1 MQGNSKRALARR
13 ATEPELTDANGA
25 ARNGSRGRL
34 SRALEIGRTA
44 RKARVLHLLRELGV
58 VGSGSPATREGAE
71 ELRRAL
77 EELGTTYVK
86 LGQLLSSRPELMP
99 DVYIEELARL
109 TDDAPPLPFSDVE
122 PVIAQDIGLD
132 VFARIDP
139 EPLASAS
146 IAQVHR
152 ALMRD
157 GRDVVVKVRRPGI
170 EDQVAVDL
178 DLLRSTAAMLERRSE
193 TARAVQARALAEE
206 LEVHLRGELN
216 LLEEAHNAELI
227 AGLAADVEDIVVPAV
242 IRPHVSERVLV
253 LERIEGEKITPEHG
267 LSEERATALAETF
280 FSFYVRQVTLEG
292 FYHADPHRGNVLLT
306 PDGRLALLD
315 FGLLGRVDDDTRRS
329 LGMLLLAVAQNR
341 ADDVADQIISLS
353 LTPLDADEPG
363 FIHELRRKLPRYH
376 WRALSDIRA
385 GEALADLQ
393 RIAIVHGIRLPTS
406 FALVGKTLAQ
416 ADEIARTLD
425 PQLDPV
431 RLIRELS
438 FTIVSTE
445 LRNRLEPNA
454 LLAFL
459 APQVDELVK
468 LPRRVGHVVE
478 RLETGT
484 LKVGVMPTDLGDLE
498 HITRSAANR
507 IGMALI
513 IVGLLLSS
521 ALMARVN
528 HGVALGGFCL
538 AAALGLYM
546 IWKIIRTPGEL

>member
-1 MQGNSKRALARR
+1 MKEALARR
-13 ATEPELTDANGA
+13 ATDPDLTDLSPAR
-25 ARNGSRGRL
+25 RNGSHGRL
-34 SRALEIGRTA
+34 GRALEIGRTA
-44 RKARVLHLLRELGV
+44 RKARVVHLLRELGI
-58 VGSGSPATREGAE
+58 VGSGAPATREGAQ
-71 ELRRAL
+71 ELRHAF

-99 DVYIEELARL
+99 DIYIEELSHL
-109 TDDAPPLPFSDVE
+109 TDDAPPLPFSAVE

-132 VFARIDP
+132 VFSRIDP

-170 EDQVAVDL
+170 EDQVALDL
-178 DLLRSTAAMLERRSE
+178 ELLRSTAALLERRSE

-216 LLEEAHNAELI
+216 LVEEAHNAELI
-227 AGLAADVEDIVVPAV
+227 AGLAAAVDTIVVPAV

-253 LERIEGEKITPEHG
+253 LERIEGKKITADHG
-267 LSEERATALAETF
+267 LSAERATALAESF

-329 LGMLLLAVAQNR
+329 LAILLLAVAQNR

-353 LTPLDADEPG
+353 LTLLDADEPG

-431 RLIRELS
+431 RLIREQS

-445 LRNRLEPNA
+445 LRKRLEPNA

-459 APQVDELVK
+459 APQVDELAK

-507 IGMALI
+507 VGMALI

-528 HGVALGGFCL
+528 HAVALGGFCL

>member
-1 MQGNSKRALARR
+1 VM
-13 ATEPELTDANGA
+13 
-25 ARNGSRGRL
+25 
-34 SRALEIGRTA
+34 
-44 RKARVLHLLRELGV
+44 
-58 VGSGSPATREGAE
+58 
-71 ELRRAL
+71 
-77 EELGTTYVK
+77 
-86 LGQLLSSRPELMP
+86 
-99 DVYIEELARL
+99 
-109 TDDAPPLPFSDVE
+109 
-122 PVIAQDIGLD
+122 
-132 VFARIDP
+132 
-139 EPLASAS
+139 
-146 IAQVHR
+146 
-152 ALMRD
+152 
-157 GRDVVVKVRRPGI
+157 
-170 EDQVAVDL
+170 
-178 DLLRSTAAMLERRSE
+178 
-193 TARAVQARALAEE
+193 
-206 LEVHLRGELN
+206 
-216 LLEEAHNAELI
+216 
-227 AGLAADVEDIVVPAV
+227 
-242 IRPHVSERVLV
+242 
-253 LERIEGEKITPEHG
+253 ERIEGEKISSGHG
-267 LSEERATALAETF
+267 LTEERARTLAEAF

-329 LGMLLLAVAQNR
+329 LAILLLAVAQNR
-341 ADDVADQIISLS
+341 ADDVADQILTLS
-353 LTPLDADEPG
+353 LTLLDTDEPG

-393 RIAIVHGIRLPTS
+393 RIAIGHGIRLPTS

-431 RLIRELS
+431 QLIRDLS
-438 FTIVSTE
+438 FTIVATE
-445 LRNRLEPNA
+445 LRNRLEPSA

-459 APQVDELVK
+459 APQVDELAK

-484 LKVGVMPTDLGDLE
+484 LKVGVIPTDLGGLE

-507 IGMALI
+507 VGMALI

-528 HGVALGGFCL
+528 HVVSLAGFCL

>member
-1 MQGNSKRALARR
+1 LKEALARR
-13 ATEPELTDANGA
+13 ATDPDLTDLSPAR
-25 ARNGSRGRL
+25 RNGSHGRL
-34 SRALEIGRTA
+34 GRALEIGRTA
-44 RKARVLHLLRELGV
+44 RKARVVHLLRELGI
-58 VGSGSPATREGAE
+58 VGSGAPATREGAQ
-71 ELRRAL
+71 ELRHAF

-99 DVYIEELARL
+99 DIYIEELSHL
-109 TDDAPPLPFSDVE
+109 TDDAPPLPFSAVE

-132 VFARIDP
+132 VFSRIDP

-170 EDQVAVDL
+170 EDQVALDL
-178 DLLRSTAAMLERRSE
+178 ELLRSTAALLERRSE

-216 LLEEAHNAELI
+216 LVEEAHNAELI
-227 AGLAADVEDIVVPAV
+227 AGLAAAVDTIVVPAV

-253 LERIEGEKITPEHG
+253 LERIEGKKITADHG
-267 LSEERATALAETF
+267 LSAERATALAESF

-329 LGMLLLAVAQNR
+329 LAILLLAVAQNR

-353 LTPLDADEPG
+353 LTLLDADEPG

-431 RLIRELS
+431 RLIREQS

-445 LRNRLEPNA
+445 LRKRLEPNA

-459 APQVDELVK
+459 APQVDELAK

-507 IGMALI
+507 VGMALI

-528 HGVALGGFCL
+528 HAVALGGFCL

>member
-1 MQGNSKRALARR
+1 M
-13 ATEPELTDANGA
+13 
-25 ARNGSRGRL
+25 
-34 SRALEIGRTA
+34 
-44 RKARVLHLLRELGV
+44 
-58 VGSGSPATREGAE
+58 
-71 ELRRAL
+71 
-77 EELGTTYVK
+77 K
-86 LGQLLSSRPELMP
+86 LGQLLSSRPELLP
-99 DVYIEELARL
+99 DVYIEELSHL
-109 TDDAPPLPFSDVE
+109 TDSAPPLPFSEIEPAIAEDV
-122 PVIAQDIGLD
+122 GLD
-132 VFARIDP
+132 AFTRIDR

-170 EDQVAVDL
+170 EHQVAVDL
-178 DLLRSTAAMLERRSE
+178 DLLRSAANLLERRSE

-227 AGLAADVEDIVVPAV
+227 AGLAAYEETIVVPAV
-242 IRPHVSERVLV
+242 VRPHVSERVLV
-253 LERIEGEKITPEHG
+253 LERIEGRKITAEHG
-267 LSEERATALAETF
+267 LPPARATLLAERF

-341 ADDVADQIISLS
+341 ADDVADQILGLS
-353 LTPLDADEPG
+353 LTLLDADEPG

-376 WRALSDIRA
+376 WRALSDIRS

-393 RIAIVHGIRLPTS
+393 RVAIAHGIRLPTS

-431 RLIRELS
+431 RLIREQS
-438 FTIVSTE
+438 FTIVSSE

-459 APQVDELVK
+459 APQLDEVAK

-484 LKVGVMPTDLGDLE
+484 LKVGVVPTDLADLE
-498 HITRSAANR
+498 HIMRSTANR
-507 IGMALI
+507 VGMALI
-513 IVGLLLSS
+513 ISGLLLAS
-521 ALMARVN
+521 ALMARVS
-528 HGVALGGFCL
+528 HTVALVGFSL

>member
-1 MQGNSKRALARR
+1 VQGNSERALARR

-34 SRALEIGRTA
+34 GRALEIGRTA

-58 VGSGSPATREGAE
+58 VGSGSPATREGAV

-132 VFARIDP
+132 IFARIDP
-139 EPLASAS
+139 EPRASAS

-227 AGLAADVEDIVVPAV
+227 AGLAADVHDIVVPAV

-459 APQVDELVK
+459 APQVDELAK

-484 LKVGVMPTDLGDLE
+484 LKIGVMPTDLGDLE
-498 HITRSAANR
+498 HIARSTANR

-528 HGVALGGFCL
+528 HAVSLAGFCL
-538 AAALGLYM
+538 AAAFGLYM

>member
-1 MQGNSKRALARR
+1 M
-13 ATEPELTDANGA
+13 
-25 ARNGSRGRL
+25 
-34 SRALEIGRTA
+34 
-44 RKARVLHLLRELGV
+44 LRELGV
-58 VGSGSPATREGAE
+58 VGSGSPPTREGAQ

-86 LGQLLSSRPELMP
+86 LGQLLSSRPELLP

-109 TDDAPPLPFSDVE
+109 TDDAPPLPFSAVQ
-122 PVIAQDIGLD
+122 PAIAQDVGLD

-139 EPLASAS
+139 QPLASAS

-157 GRDVVVKVRRPGI
+157 GRDVVVKVRRPDI
-170 EDQVAVDL
+170 EHEVELDL
-178 DLLRSTAAMLERRSE
+178 DLLRSTAALLERRSE

-216 LLEEAHNAELI
+216 LMEEAHNAELI
-227 AGLAADVEDIVVPAV
+227 AGLAAGEDAIVVPAV

-253 LERIEGEKITPEHG
+253 LDRIDGTKITADHG
-267 LSEERATALAETF
+267 LTAERAHALAVTLF
-280 FSFYVRQVTLEG
+280 TFYVRQVTLAG

-329 LGMLLLAVAQNR
+329 LAMLLLAVAQNR
-341 ADDVADQIISLS
+341 ADDVASQILGLS
-353 LTPLDADEPG
+353 LTLLDADEPG

-376 WRALSDIRA
+376 WRALADIRA

-393 RIAIVHGIRLPTS
+393 RIAIEYGIRLPTS

-416 ADEIARTLD
+416 ADELARTLD
-425 PQLDPV
+425 PELDPI
-431 RLIRELS
+431 RLIREQS

-445 LRNRLEPNA
+445 LQNRLEPTS

-459 APQVDELVK
+459 APQVDELAK

-484 LKVGVMPTDLGDLE
+484 LKVGVVPTDLTDLE

-507 IGMALI
+507 VGMALI

-528 HGVALGGFCL
+528 HVVSLAGFAL
-538 AAALGLYM
+538 AVALGLYM